1 MDVGR
6 RRKSTGPRIGVV
18 AGSVWESRMKLDEFK
33 VFNGET
39 EECCISNNNNNTK
52 NQKKCNDDNNSV
64 GNEKELLSAPTSNDL
79 IGAIVPI
86 VVQEMD
92 KKVNSRAKQKSSFPP
107 VSSTGGKRKTWK
119 SESFEGSPFQIAR
132 QRSEMAKNL
141 DEQCKELSGDGN
153 VNKRSPAL
161 KKTRSE
167 LIKEKKELSVS
178 AVVDGIEKKTNPN
191 QIIKSRSSGNA
202 VIEKNV
208 KSDDNSAESTKN
220 LEDSNDNCKVFDK
233 ISEEEEEKEKVIA
246 SNVVLLLQ
254 NHHQDE
260 DDLDLDD
267 EFAEASDDKLEIEIQ
282 EKSLVVMDEQKNPE
296 KIVHSHE
303 TPPSIV
309 VKKKQQS
316 APTPIPTKTKSSKQA
331 NLLIVRNLGFII
343 R

>member
-39 EECCISNNNNNTK
+39 EECCISNNK
-52 NQKKCNDDNNSV
+52 NKNKKNCNDDNNSV

-92 KKVNSRAKQKSSFPP
+92 KKVNSRAKQSSFP
-107 VSSTGGKRKTWK
+107 VSSTSGKRKTWK

-132 QRSEMAKNL
+132 QRSEMTKNL

-153 VNKRSPAL
+153 VNKRSPVL

-167 LIKEKKELSVS
+167 LIKEKELSVS
-178 AVVDGIEKKTNPN
+178 AVDGIEKKTHPN

-208 KSDDNSAESTKN
+208 KSDDNSAESKKN

-233 ISEEEEEKEKVIA
+233 ISEEEKEKVIA

-254 NHHQDE
+254 NHHHQDE
-260 DDLDLDD
+260 DDLDLDLDD

-282 EKSLVVMDEQKNPE
+282 EKSLVVIDEQKNPE
-296 KIVHSHE
+296 KFVHSHE

-316 APTPIPTKTKSSKQA
+316 APTPTKTKSSKQA

-343 R
+343 H